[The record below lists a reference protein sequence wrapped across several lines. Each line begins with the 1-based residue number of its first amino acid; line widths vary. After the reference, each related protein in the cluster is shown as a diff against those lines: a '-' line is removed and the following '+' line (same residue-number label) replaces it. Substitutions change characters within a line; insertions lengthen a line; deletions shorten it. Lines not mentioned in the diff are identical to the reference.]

1 MITIINPDERNIRQC
16 EFIDV
21 IRMIAPE
28 FKVRPMDEFVAT
40 IQKGDFKAQIHY
52 QLYAVDRDDGT
63 KFYYLR
69 DNFGTIAS
77 MPCESLPDV
86 IEYLLSHGFQYFDS
100 NAPQCNG

>member
-21 IRMIAPE
+21 IRMVSPE
-28 FKVRPMDEFVAT
+28 FKARPMDEFVAT

-63 KFYYLR
+63 KFYYL
-69 DNFGTIAS
+69 
-77 MPCESLPDV
+77 M
-86 IEYLLSHGFQYFDS
+86 SHGFQYFDA